1 MARTGYK
8 SWSQEVKCFFL
19 QDIHFGMFRS
29 FFSLRKS
36 LFVRIW
42 SLVPVLSTILK
53 FVNFCS
59 KEGFGINIAFEP
71 DLYFGSEFLVNI
83 MFWPDLR
90 YFCFVVRYRTNQL
103 IYTTYIGH
111 TRDGNSSENFIPRG
125 IEESRNNKFT
135 FLGDRGICYLFLG
148 VLGEFR
154 GMSYPKNPKIPL
166 KIQKKNSA

>member
-1 MARTGYK
+1 MQVK
-8 SWSQEVKCFFL
+8 SKVKVSQNSQNILTLF
-19 QDIHFGMFRS
+19 Q
-29 FFSLRKS
+29 RKS

-111 TRDGNSSENFIPRG
+111 TLTCHKYICKSICKQEHVDEFLFHWIFI
-125 IEESRNNKFT
+125 EFKNAAT
-135 FLGDRGICYLFLG
+135 TYLFD
-148 VLGEFR
+148 
-154 GMSYPKNPKIPL
+154 
-166 KIQKKNSA
+166 NSNT